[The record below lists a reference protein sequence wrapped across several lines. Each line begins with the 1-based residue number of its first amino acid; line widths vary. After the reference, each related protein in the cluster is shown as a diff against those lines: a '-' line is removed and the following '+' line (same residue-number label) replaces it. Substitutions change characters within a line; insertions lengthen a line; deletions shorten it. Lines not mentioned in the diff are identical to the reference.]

1 MNFIKAGNSL
11 GQYISCSN
19 EFSLI
24 EKDDTVL
31 VDRYFGDVEEVV
43 YSSSTYLIV
52 KCSTFTLHLELD
64 VTKDFGL
71 FVLATAN
78 ADSNEI
84 LTKFYVDEI
93 RITGN
98 SGNTNLR
105 YGIKHIF

>member
-1 MNFIKAGNSL
+1 MNFFKAGNRF
-11 GQYISCSN
+11 GQYVSCSN

-24 EKDDTVL
+24 EKGNTVL

-64 VTKDFGL
+64 SGKDFGL

-78 ADSNEI
+78 ADSREI
-84 LTKFYVDEI
+84 LAKFYVDEI

-98 SGNTNLR
+98 GENTNLK
-105 YGIKHIF
+105 YGISHMF